1 VSFDLANNGMIVL
14 TRDALVSL
22 RTVLFRDVGA
32 NAAAYLQEAGYAGGS
47 ALYQSFVKWNAQRGV
62 PNPENVAA
70 TEFEQRAA
78 EYFVELG
85 WGAMSVGRL
94 HDSVVTLDST
104 NWAESDPS
112 SAMQFPGCYLSSG
125 LLAEFFGR
133 VAGTPL
139 AVMEVECRS
148 MGSPRCRFLLGSS
161 ETMQYVYNGMTTGIP
176 YDTTLAKMP

>member
-1 VSFDLANNGMIVL
+1 VSFDPATNGMIVL

-22 RTVLFRDVGA
+22 RAVLFRDVGA

-47 ALYQSFVKWNAQRGV
+47 ALYQSFVKWGVQRGL
-62 PNPENVAA
+62 PSPEKMAT

-78 EYFVELG
+78 EFFAELG
-85 WGAMSVGRL
+85 WGALSVGRL
-94 HDSVVTLDST
+94 HDSVMTLDSM
-104 NWAESDPS
+104 NWAEADPS

-125 LLAEFFGR
+125 LLADFFGR

-148 MGSPRCRFLLGSS
+148 MGSQRCRFLLGST
-161 ETMQYVYNGMTTGIP
+161 ETMQYVYNGMTTGIS